1 VVATF
6 TTADGAEIYYE
17 VHGEGFPVL
26 LIAPG
31 GMRSAVSFWKNTPW
45 NPITDLQGEFQ
56 VVAMDQR
63 NAGSSRGPVSGSDGW
78 HTFAA
83 DQLAL
88 MEHLCAKRFH
98 VAGMCIGGPYA
109 FGLIQAAPEKVASA
123 VLFQPIG
130 RDENRQAFYDMFDSW
145 AADLRDQFPD
155 VSEADWESFRSNMYD
170 GNSRIFN
177 VGDDFVS
184 HCQTPLIVLC
194 GKDLY
199 HPESTSR
206 AIASLAPNATLIE
219 DWKEGAACDE
229 ARAEVRRFLVANTPG
244 D

>member
-1 VVATF
+1 MATF
-6 TTADGAEIYYE
+6 QTPDGAEIYYE

-31 GMRSAVSFWKNTPW
+31 GMRSAVSFWENTPW
-45 NPITDLQGEFQ
+45 NPITDLEGDFQ

-63 NAGSSRGPVSGSDGW
+63 NAGSSQGPVSASHGW

-88 MEHLCAKRFH
+88 MDHLGAERFH

-109 FGLIQAAPEKVASA
+109 FGLIDAAPEMVASA

-130 RDENRQAFYDMFDSW
+130 RDENRQAFYEMFDGW
-145 AADLRDQFPD
+145 AVGLKEKFPEMSD
-155 VSEADWESFRSNMYD
+155 ADWASFRGNMYD
-170 GNSRIFN
+170 GDARIFN
-177 VGDDFVS
+177 VDDDWVRT
-184 HCQTPLIVLC
+184 CTTPLLVLC
-194 GKDLY
+194 GRDLY

-206 AIASLAPNATLIE
+206 AIAEMAPDVTFIE
-219 DWKEGAACDE
+219 NWKEGE
-229 ARAEVRRFLVANTPG
+229 AREAARVAVADFLKNHTP
-244 D
+244 

>member
-1 VVATF
+1 VATF
-6 TTADGAEIYYE
+6 ETPDGAEIYYE

-31 GMRSAVSFWKNTPW
+31 GMRSAVSFWESTPW
-45 NPITDLQGEFQ
+45 NPIVDLEGDFQ

-63 NAGSSRGPVSGSDGW
+63 NAGASRGPVSPDDGW
-78 HTFAA
+78 HTYAA

-88 MEHLCAKRFH
+88 MDHLGANQFH

-109 FGLIQAAPEKVASA
+109 FGLIDAAPERVASA

-130 RDENRQAFYDMFDSW
+130 RDDNRQAFYEMFDSW
-145 AADLRDQFPD
+145 AVALRDQFPEMR
-155 VSEADWESFRSNMYD
+155 EADWASFRGNMYD
-170 GNSRIFN
+170 GDARIFN
-177 VGDDFVS
+177 VDDDWVRA
-184 HCQTPLIVLC
+184 CATPLLVLC

-206 AIASLAPNATLIE
+206 AIAELAPDVTFIE
-219 DWKEGAACDE
+219 DWKEGADRE
-229 ARAEVRRFLVANTPG
+229 AARKTVADFLKTHTP
-244 D
+244 